1 MGTDDTDGVQI
12 WYDPRRDRELSDA
25 VVSAI
30 SKAKGTDLRKEEC
43 ALFQDVDPEALDQ
56 LFRESGT
63 GNTTV
68 MFNAGDTGV
77 RIIPGNKFEIRAAA
91 LTTED

>member
-1 MGTDDTDGVQI
+1 MGASENDEVRI

-25 VVSAI
+25 LVSAI
-30 SKAKGTDLRKEEC
+30 AKAKNADLDPEEC
-43 ALFQDVDPEALDQ
+43 ALFQDVDPDSLDA

-63 GNTTV
+63 ENTSLTFNTNDTV
-68 MFNAGDTGV
+68 V
-77 RIIPGNKFEIRAAA
+77 RIDPGTTFEIRAAS